1 MSRDRRAARD
11 PGPADVIA
19 GALTDWR
26 PALGELV
33 WWTPDDEDAARAAG
47 VVSEVGPSFLQ
58 RDHLLS
64 AHARRASG
72 GPHRA
77 VVTVTT
83 EVDEPLD
90 DGAMARALTDFTRTH
105 DELRSRFVVDDSGVI
120 TRLLTPPEIIAV
132 RTRREPAPPDHAA
145 LVDVLHRRI
154 DRDATHDR
162 IPGWSVGAVDAG
174 SSFALH
180 VTFDHSHT
188 DGSAAIEA
196 LQEIVVRYRAH
207 VTGTEPVLRPA
218 GSHLDHVTDELR
230 RAATVTPDDPLV
242 RRWRDVLVAHGR
254 TVPRTALDIG
264 LDGPDPAPA
273 VAIDEPLVDAT
284 TAAACESRA
293 RSAGG
298 SLSAALFAAIAR
310 AQWHVTGEPRYFTST
325 VLSTRDPAFPGT
337 QGWMCTF
344 APIALQ
350 ADAGEPD
357 DLVRG
362 AAEQLRHARA
372 HIDRPVH
379 GVLAVLAASGDFV
392 PDASSPQMV
401 SYLDFRK
408 LADPRA
414 PEIVAGRVMPGVGRT
429 RNANLWINRND
440 DGLRLLSHV
449 PDNAV
454 ARRSIAALHASLVAE
469 LTSYARVQRPV
480 RYAEHVGAQV
490 P

>member
-1 MSRDRRAARD
+1 M
-11 PGPADVIA
+11 IA

-33 WWTPDDEDAARAAG
+33 WWTPADEDATRAAG
-47 VVSEVGPSFLQ
+47 VVSDVGPSFLQ
-58 RDHLLS
+58 QDHLRA
-64 AHARRASG
+64 AHARRAAG

-83 EVDEPLD
+83 EVSESLD
-90 DGAMARALTDFTRTH
+90 AEAMERALTDFARAH
-105 DELRSRFVVDDSGVI
+105 DEMRSRFVVGDDGSL
-120 TRLLTPPEIIAV
+120 TRHLTPPEAIV
-132 RTRREPAPPDHAA
+132 LSTHREVAPADHEA
-145 LVDVLHRRI
+145 LVEILHERI
-154 DRDATHDR
+154 DRDAAHDR
-162 IPGWSVGAVDAG
+162 IPGWSVGAIDAG

-180 VTFDHSHT
+180 VTYDHSHT

-196 LQEIVVRYRAH
+196 LQEIVVRFRAH
-207 VTGTEPVLRPA
+207 VAGTEPVLRPA
-218 GSHLDHVTDELR
+218 GSHLDHISDELR
-230 RAATVTPDDPLV
+230 RAAALSADDPLV
-242 RRWRDVLVAHGR
+242 RHWRGVLAENGR

-264 LDGPDPAPA
+264 LAGPDPAPA
-273 VAIDEPLVDAT
+273 VAIDEPLVNAA
-284 TAAACESRA
+284 TAAACEDRA
-293 RSAGG
+293 RAAGG
-298 SLSAALFAAIAR
+298 SLSAALFATLAR
-310 AQWHVTGEPRYFTST
+310 AQWHVTGERRYFTST

-344 APIALQ
+344 APVALE

-357 DLVRG
+357 DLVRA
-362 AAEQLRHARA
+362 AAEQLRFARA

-401 SYLDFRK
+401 SYLDFRR
-408 LADPRA
+408 LADPTA

-449 PDNAV
+449 PDNPM
-454 ARRSIAALHASLVAE
+454 ARRSIADLHRSLVAE
-469 LTSYARVQRPV
+469 LTSYARAPQPMRPP
-480 RYAEHVGAQV
+480 EHVGAQV